1 MSLLSIPTFRRLVE
15 TELMS
20 FSESQDLK
28 SFTAKDA
35 ETPEQTHGDVSAV
48 VNRPARNKLSPNNAQ
63 TPRDERKDFLEK
75 IQIK

>member
-1 MSLLSIPTFRRLVE
+1 MSLLSMPTFRRLAA

-35 ETPEQTHGDVSAV
+35 ETPEQM
-48 VNRPARNKLSPNNAQ
+48 Q
-63 TPRDERKDFLEK
+63 K
-75 IQIK
+75 IWSQLLLTDLPG